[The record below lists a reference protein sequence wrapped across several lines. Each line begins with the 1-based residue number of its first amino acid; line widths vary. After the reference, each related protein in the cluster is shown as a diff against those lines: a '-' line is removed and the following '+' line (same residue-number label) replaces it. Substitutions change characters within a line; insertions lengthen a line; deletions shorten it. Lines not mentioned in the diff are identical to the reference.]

1 MADRFRYRL
10 FDILRSYY
18 QGNLKED
25 YFQDSSEKRLYRKI
39 YFETFRHLGFIER
52 ALGKLYSR
60 PPEAD
65 VRAALALGACQ
76 IMFMD
81 DIPEYAAVNESVS
94 MVPKQKRSFVNA
106 VLRNLARQKG
116 TLMKDYSIR
125 QDFPDWFVKK
135 WEKRLGAEL
144 DAFLADLNTK
154 PSFYSVDPTSMTI
167 EKAEGEADGHIMDLA
182 SFSVARLAGESE
194 PLSVLDCCAAPGGKT
209 FVLSHTYPD
218 ARVFAVEKNRKR
230 YEQLKSAMAEY
241 KNVDCICADILELD
255 TEAEFDLVLLDAPC
269 TALGTIKRHPEVR
282 WLRTQ
287 KDIDDCARRQKEMLE
302 KAVKFTGKGSRI
314 IYSVCSLEQEETTAI
329 VGQFLKEHPEFS
341 VEAPVCDEKF
351 MDGSYFV
358 SLPYKS
364 DADGFFAAVMK
375 KK

>member
-10 FDILRSYY
+10 YDILKSYY
-18 QGNLKED
+18 LGSLKED
-25 YFQDSSEKRLYRKI
+25 YFQDSTEKRLYRKI

-94 MVPKQKRSFVNA
+94 LVSQQKRSFVNA
-106 VLRNLARQKG
+106 VLRNLARQKQP
-116 TLMKDYSIR
+116 LMKDYTIR
-125 QDFPDWFVKK
+125 QDFPDWFVKR

-154 PSFYSVDPTSMTI
+154 PSFYSVDPASMTI
-167 EKAEGEADGHIMDLA
+167 EKTEGEAEGHIMDLA
-182 SFSVARLAGESE
+182 SFSVARLAGDTD

-209 FVLSHTYPD
+209 FVLSQTYPD

-230 YEQLKSAMAEY
+230 YEQLKTSVAQY
-241 KNVDCICADILELD
+241 KNVDCICADILEMD
-255 TEAEFDLVLLDAPC
+255 TEAEFDLILLDAPC

-282 WLRTQ
+282 WLRTT
-287 KDIDDCARRQKEMLE
+287 KDIDDCSRRQKEMLE
-302 KAVKFTGKGSRI
+302 KTVKFTGKGSTI
-314 IYSVCSLEQEETTAI
+314 IYSVCSLEPEETTE
-329 VGQFLKEHPEFS
+329 VVEGFLKAHPEFAA
-341 VEAPVCDEKF
+341 VKPVCAEQF
-351 MDGSYFV
+351 LDGNYFV

-364 DADGFFAAVMK
+364 DADGFFAAVLK